1 MKKLVKLLLVAV
13 LSLTCVLS
21 AVNCGE
27 NPNAIVVSAS
37 PTPHAEILEQCKP
50 LLKEKGYDLEIRKV
64 SDYNVP
70 NIALKDGSVDA
81 NYFQHTPFL
90 NSFNAKNDD
99 SLVAVC
105 KVHYEPF
112 AIYGKDVSA
121 GDFSSKKTGWTIK
134 IPNDGS
140 NLTRALFLLAQE
152 GFITLPEGADPN
164 VNLTLSDIVSDN
176 GNEITSM
183 EARLVSSSL
192 QKGQLGIINGNYAL
206 SANISIDSA
215 LAVESADGDAASLY
229 ANILVVKKG
238 NENLPKI
245 LALKEVLLSETIKNF
260 INSTYGGAVLSVV

>member
-1 MKKLVKLLLVAV
+1 MKKIVKFLLIAV
-13 LSLTCVLS
+13 LAFTCIFS
-21 AVNCGE
+21 AINCGE
-27 NPNAIVVSAS
+27 DANTIVVSAS

-50 LLKEKGYDLEIRKV
+50 LLAEKGYNLEIKKV

-90 NSFNAKNDD
+90 NTFNAKNDNV
-99 SLVAVC
+99 LVAVC

-112 AIYGKDVSA
+112 AIYGKNVSKD
-121 GDFSSKKTGWTIK
+121 DFSTKKSGWTIK

-152 GFITLPEGADPN
+152 GFITLPEDADPN
-164 VNLTLSDIVSDN
+164 ENLTLSDIVNKN
-176 GNEITSM
+176 GNEIKSM
-183 EARLVSSSL
+183 EAKLVSASL
-192 QKGQLGIINGNYAL
+192 QDGDLGIINGNYAL
-206 SANISIDSA
+206 SANISLDTA

-238 NENLPKI
+238 NENSPKI